1 MKQTFKSL
9 ILSTLIVSAVFLSS
23 CADINRVRGGN
34 IKVEQTSKIAN
45 PSGGIDK
52 NPPKTYTV
60 EVGQP
65 DNAKQPAEVHIK
77 FGPDGTPS
85 LIDANTGTTQDVAGI
100 LSAVSKVNLLN
111 PLIWIGAGLI
121 ISGVVLAVVI
131 KKPTWGLY
139 AGGTGVALIVGSY
152 LLAQYSG
159 IFLIVGI
166 IAALG
171 IVGFVLY
178 DHFVLRRANL
188 ENVDVVDELKK
199 YLSPEDKAKLFLD
212 KDATVKK
219 MQSVSTQKVVKKILD
234 KKSDKHV

>member
-1 MKQTFKSL
+1 MKTTLKSL

-34 IKVEQTSKIAN
+34 IKVEQTTKALNSAS
-45 PSGGIDK
+45 PIDK

-100 LSAVSKVNLLN
+100 LSAISKVNLLN

-121 ISGVVLAVVI
+121 VMGVVLAVVV

-139 AGGTGVALIVGSY
+139 AGGTGIGLIVGSY

-159 IFLIVGI
+159 IFLILGL
-166 IAALG
+166 IAVLAF
-171 IVGFVLY
+171 VGFFLY

-188 ENVDVVDELKK
+188 ENIDVVDELKK
-199 YLSPEDKAKLFLD
+199 YLDPSDLNRLFLD

-219 MQSVSTQKVVKKILD
+219 MQSKTTQKVVKTVLD
-234 KKSDKHV
+234 KKVK